1 MYKRFLRCISMLL
14 VLVMLAE
21 MLPVTGIRSLV
32 PKVYA
37 TDGSP
42 ESSNAVSA
50 PVESQNTVFADIPAT
65 IIDETSQS
73 PLTSPKLTENNQR
86 YIDILSSY
94 ALFSQLSQVDAAFF
108 IDFTGVTAALY
119 TELEERGLGLA
130 ESVNYAHLISDFE
143 CSVSQALALNIN
155 CAYRLYAVERKIDT
169 KVRNIG
175 QQKCYNDLRKRR
187 RSLAWHEQRASRL
200 KNFALVSARKRA
212 AGRNYSGFGFQT
224 ALSAR
229 NAAVRNITQFAGG
242 TRSSA
247 VPADTRLPSPQ
258 KPLCTARICP

>member
-1 MYKRFLRCISMLL
+1 MKIVEAIRFTS
-14 VLVMLAE
+14 VLD
-21 MLPVTGIRSLV
+21 TNGRTIR
-32 PKVYA
+32 
-37 TDGSP
+37 
-42 ESSNAVSA
+42 
-50 PVESQNTVFADIPAT
+50 PANRT
-65 IIDETSQS
+65 MRNRRFPCFDLKKEV
-73 PLTSPKLTENNQR
+73 
-86 YIDILSSY
+86 
-94 ALFSQLSQVDAAFF
+94 QVVIFF
-108 IDFTGVTAALY
+108 
-119 TELEERGLGLA
+119 
-130 ESVNYAHLISDFE
+130 
-143 CSVSQALALNIN
+143 

>member
-1 MYKRFLRCISMLL
+1 MCYNKEKMKTCAQNAGRRELLPGAKRPRKSNGAAIFNIDSFHYK
-14 VLVMLAE
+14 
-21 MLPVTGIRSLV
+21 
-32 PKVYA
+32 K
-37 TDGSP
+37 
-42 ESSNAVSA
+42 
-50 PVESQNTVFADIPAT
+50 QT
-65 IIDETSQS
+65 IKQ
-73 PLTSPKLTENNQR
+73 
-86 YIDILSSY
+86 
-94 ALFSQLSQVDAAFF
+94 
-108 IDFTGVTAALY
+108 
-119 TELEERGLGLA
+119 
-130 ESVNYAHLISDFE
+130 
-143 CSVSQALALNIN
+143 

-212 AGRNYSGFGFQT
+212 GGRIYSGFGFQT

>member
-1 MYKRFLRCISMLL
+1 MLARNKSKVFPTMLL
-14 VLVMLAE
+14 SSYIVLSE
-21 MLPVTGIRSLV
+21 
-32 PKVYA
+32 YA
-37 TDGSP
+37 KYGN
-42 ESSNAVSA
+42 SS
-50 PVESQNTVFADIPAT
+50 TPAT
-65 IIDETSQS
+65 ISFANSE
-73 PLTSPKLTENNQR
+73 
-86 YIDILSSY
+86 
-94 ALFSQLSQVDAAFF
+94 F
-108 IDFTGVTAALY
+108 INAK
-119 TELEERGLGLA
+119 
-130 ESVNYAHLISDFE
+130 
-143 CSVSQALALNIN
+143 

>member
-1 MYKRFLRCISMLL
+1 MHSKKTVLIVDLMNAANMELIRLDFRSSALSRHDKEFRRFCN
-14 VLVMLAE
+14 
-21 MLPVTGIRSLV
+21 
-32 PKVYA
+32 YC
-37 TDGSP
+37 
-42 ESSNAVSA
+42 
-50 PVESQNTVFADIPAT
+50 
-65 IIDETSQS
+65 
-73 PLTSPKLTENNQR
+73 TENGIQAYDAETGPR
-86 YIDILSSY
+86 YFRSR
-94 ALFSQLSQVDAAFF
+94 F
-108 IDFTGVTAALY
+108 G
-119 TELEERGLGLA
+119 
-130 ESVNYAHLISDFE
+130 
-143 CSVSQALALNIN
+143 LNIGDAN
-155 CAYRLYAVERKIDT
+155 IKLCAYRLYAVERKIDT

-258 KPLCTARICP
+258 KPLCTARICL